1 MQLSFDFLEGLYGI
15 YRCDPTADMP
25 MLAGAFLSYTRT
37 QDEVS
42 IVCPQGMLPVADRKQ
57 EGYAVLR
64 LHGPFDLGV
73 TGVLAEVSR
82 LLAEAQVPIFV
93 ISTYDTDYIL
103 IREAQKIE
111 AIRVLEAGGHRHAVP
126 ATPR

>member
-1 MQLSFDFLEGLYGI
+1 MQLTFSFLNGLYGI
-15 YRCDPTADMP
+15 YRCDPTADLP
-25 MLAGAFLSYTRT
+25 MLAGEFLSYTRT

-57 EGYAVLR
+57 EGYAVLK

-82 LLAEAQVPIFV
+82 LLAAAEVPVFV
-93 ISTYDTDYIL
+93 ISTFDTDYIL
-103 IREAQKIE
+103 VQDAQRDVT
-111 AIRVLEAGGHRHAVP
+111 ARTLVVAGHIHA
-126 ATPR
+126 A